1 MFRKILM
8 AFLLTGSIGLFAH
21 EGHDQTPGA
30 LKANHGGVVK
40 SGKQINLE
48 YVVTG
53 DLLSLY
59 PATHEGTDLK
69 PADVKLSATAKLPK
83 GKAEPV
89 KLEIKDGAYL
99 AKVDFKGAYRVELQV
114 IATSDG
120 KDSTFKFQ
128 VEK

>member
-1 MFRKILM
+1 MFRKIIVALI
-8 AFLLTGSIGLFAH
+8 FTGSIGIFAH
-21 EGHDQTPGA
+21 EGHDKTPGT

-40 SGKQINLE
+40 PGKLINLE

-53 DLLSLY
+53 DSLTLY

-69 PADVKLSATAKLPK
+69 PTDVKLSATAKLPK

-89 KLEIKDGAYL
+89 KLEIKGDAYT
-99 AKVDFKGAYRVELQV
+99 AQIDFKGAYRAELQV
-114 IATSDG
+114 IALSQG
-120 KDSTFKFQ
+120 KETTFKFQ

>member
-1 MFRKILM
+1 MFKKIII
-8 AFLLTGSIGLFAH
+8 AALLLGSTTLIAH
-21 EGHDQTPGA
+21 EDHTTPGV

-40 SGKQINLE
+40 PGKQINLE

-53 DLLSLY
+53 DILKLY

-69 PADVKLSATAKLPK
+69 PSDVKVKATAKLPK

-89 KLEIKDGAYL
+89 KLEIKDGAFL
-99 AKVDFKGAYRVELQV
+99 TKVDFKGAYRLEFQV
-114 IATSDG
+114 VANSGG